1 MLIKTTGIVLQQ
13 HKYSESSLILDIF
26 TPDYGRISFII
37 GGVRKA
43 GSKTSTS
50 ALRPAMM
57 VDLVAYYKDPQKLQ
71 RIKEV
76 SPHVIYQ
83 SIPFDIIRG
92 NSALFL
98 VEVIQQMLQR
108 HGSDEALFQL
118 AYEKLIDLDT
128 RDILPATFLHEF
140 LIQIASISGFNIEPP
155 NNTDEQYFDIKL
167 SRFTE
172 QKDVLHGI
180 GKAESRLLMLL
191 IEKTAMHKNTN
202 QPLTATETH
211 NTRHTR
217 RALMDA
223 LILYAQWHQPGFKT
237 LKTIQVLRDLVD

>member
-13 HKYSESSLILDIF
+13 HKYSESSLILDVF

-57 VDLVAYYKDPQKLQ
+57 VDLVAYFKDPQKLQ

-76 SPHVIYQ
+76 SSHVIYQ
-83 SIPFDIIRG
+83 RIPFDIIRG

-128 RDILPATFLHEF
+128 HEKLPSTFLHEF
-140 LIQIASISGFNIEPP
+140 LIQMAAISGFNIEPP
-155 NNTDEQYFDIKL
+155 SAAAEQYFDIKS

-172 QKDVLHGI
+172 QMDAIHGI
-180 GKAESRLLMLL
+180 GKDESRLLMLL
-191 IEKTAMHKNTN
+191 IEKNAMHKREN
-202 QPLTATETH
+202 QLSSTTEAH
-211 NTRHTR
+211 ITRSTR
-217 RALMDA
+217 RSLMDA
-223 LILYAQWHQPGFKT
+223 LIRYTQWHQPGFKS
-237 LKTIQVLRDLVD
+237 LKTVQVLRDLVD